1 MTGASPNFSAIFRA
15 LPAVGA
21 AAAACT
27 TGTSGM
33 PANFFSAG
41 ARSAVAWKREK
52 TLVVTQYTKTPC
64 GKDAVSGIITAA
76 NARMPHFIP
85 TWGSVPLGGFVST
98 DKRNVKDDNN
108 GNAYVASATDKS
120 VNQLAPPVANDGT
133 PALIL

>member
-1 MTGASPNFSAIFRA
+1 
-15 LPAVGA
+15 
-21 AAAACT
+21 
-27 TGTSGM
+27 
-33 PANFFSAG
+33 
-41 ARSAVAWKREK
+41 
-52 TLVVTQYTKTPC
+52 
-64 GKDAVSGIITAA
+64 
-76 NARMPHFIP
+76 MPHFIP